1 MREKLESPDTP
12 RSSDSIFQ
20 GNRTLSE
27 AGKRALQGQDTPQPR
42 ADDVNF
48 HDASGSPITVRAFG
62 EGDQKYIR
70 AYDRN
75 RVQPPE
81 RPDPGQAGYAN
92 LYLERDLH
100 TQQVTRAKLQD
111 IHTSPD
117 YRGRGIGS
125 TMLDTAEQLAR
136 QNGAR
141 EIYGSLDPGQSKDG
155 SVHDFYTH
163 RGYQTRSF
171 SNGRAEVYKS
181 LRENAH

>member
-1 MREKLESPDTP
+1 MREKLEPYETP
-12 RSSDSIFQ
+12 QSSDSVFQ
-20 GNRTLSE
+20 DNRTLSDE
-27 AGKRALQGQDTPQPR
+27 GKRALQGQDTPQLR

-48 HDASGSPITVRAFG
+48 RDASGSPITVRTFG

-81 RPDPGQAGYAN
+81 RPDTGQAGYAN
-92 LYLERDLH
+92 LYLERDLQ
-100 TQQVTRAKLQD
+100 TQQVNRAKLQD

-117 YRGRGIGS
+117 YRRRGIGGA
-125 TMLDTAEQLAR
+125 MLDTAEQLAS

-141 EIYGSLDPGQSKDG
+141 EIYGSLDPGQSKEG
-155 SVHDFYTH
+155 SVHNFYTN

-171 SNGRAEVYKS
+171 SNGKVEVYKS
-181 LRENAH
+181 LEENAH